1 MTQGGAVCG
10 GLQEAQQGGSKLDSW
25 HHFKEFQ
32 RCDFKLSLQ
41 FFFVDRPPLLVVK
54 QGSHKLGGR
63 HSRRKQRRAS
73 EALFGK

>member
-1 MTQGGAVCG
+1 MVGFKKHSKV
-10 GLQEAQQGGSKLDSW
+10 AQSLILGITLRSFKDVISSCPSKI
-25 HHFKEFQ
+25 
-32 RCDFKLSLQ
+32 